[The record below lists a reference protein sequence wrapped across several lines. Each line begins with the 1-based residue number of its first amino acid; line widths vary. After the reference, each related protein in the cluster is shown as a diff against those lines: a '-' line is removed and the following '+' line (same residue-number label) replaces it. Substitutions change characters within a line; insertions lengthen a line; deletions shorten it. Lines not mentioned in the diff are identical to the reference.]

1 MQLTKSKIFLV
12 GLLAFIVGV
21 GIASFAPT
29 DLVKNDL
36 WWFVGAGL
44 SWVSAI
50 LLRRRS
56 IQLGSLVALFLFLA
70 WNFRKYQKMVV
81 LALGAGVL
89 SRGITEA
96 IRFLWDRPRPYIE
109 NHVHLL
115 INKVNAAS
123 FPSAHAAFFFGISLI
138 LYLYNKKAGLVF
150 FGASILIAIARVFV
164 AVHYPSDILA
174 GISVGIISAIVII
187 KIFKVK

>member
-1 MQLTKSKIFLV
+1 MD
-12 GLLAFIVGV
+12 AFIFQK
-21 GIASFAPT
+21 I
-29 DLVKNDL
+29 NDL
-36 WWFVGAGL
+36 ALKNYWLDTLGIFFADYL
-44 SWVSAI
+44 AYI
-50 LLRRRS
+50 LA
-56 IQLGSLVALFLFLA
+56 VALFLFLA

-187 KIFKVK
+187 KIFKG

>member
-1 MQLTKSKIFLV
+1 MD
-12 GLLAFIVGV
+12 AFIFQK
-21 GIASFAPT
+21 I
-29 DLVKNDL
+29 NDL
-36 WWFVGAGL
+36 ALKNYWLDTLGIFFADYL
-44 SWVSAI
+44 AYI
-50 LLRRRS
+50 LA
-56 IQLGSLVALFLFLA
+56 VALFLFLA

-123 FPSAHAAFFFGISLI
+123 FPSAHAAFFFGI
-138 LYLYNKKAGLVF
+138 F
-150 FGASILIAIARVFV
+150 
-164 AVHYPSDILA
+164 
-174 GISVGIISAIVII
+174 
-187 KIFKVK
+187 